1 MINERF
7 VAVYGMVGLLVML
20 ILLGL
25 IFFKQVPESY
35 YLPFS
40 IVAAILFI
48 VRIVLRVIVS
58 RQERRAKQASGSPAA
73 PTDSA
78 HP

>member
-7 VAVYGMVGLLVML
+7 VAVYGAVGLLVML

-40 IVAAILFI
+40 IVAVILFV
-48 VRIVLRVIVS
+48 VRIVLRVIVT
-58 RQERRAKQASGSPAA
+58 RQARRARQATSSPAG

-78 HP
+78 QP